1 MDGRSAETRITGI
14 EVSKGDVI
22 DFVVD
27 GRNDSEA
34 DDFTWAPVI
43 KDGESKGQT
52 WSATADFRG
61 YPPQRLKKWEQYAQ
75 VLLET
80 NEFAFVD

>member
-1 MDGRSAETRITGI
+1 MTGI

-27 GRNDSEA
+27 GRNDAEA
-34 DDFTWAPVI
+34 DDFTWAPI
-43 KDGESKGQT
+43 LKASDEKSNT
-52 WSATADFRG
+52 WSAAADFKG
-61 YPPQRLKKWEQYAQ
+61 PPARPLTRWEQYAQ
-75 VLLET
+75 VLLQT